1 MGTTAD
7 KLNKIIDSKEDI
19 RIAINEMG
27 VAVNTSVPLSDYG
40 DKVREISSGLPTQ
53 EKTVAITQNGN
64 YNILPDEGF
73 SLSKAVASV
82 FVEEVLN
89 PEKKWLVRFF
99 DYRGKLIRAERVNT
113 GENATAPDVHNT
125 SVLQFAGW
133 NNTFTNVQSDID
145 VGAIYTTITGET
157 YLYITLTPET
167 GKNVPLNFTNETEF
181 LGTTT
186 IQWGDG
192 TPNST
197 STIGGEQEIVHSYAN
212 FGSYVIKMS
221 CVGGKY
227 ALGRTDIVN
236 IGVFGSVTGT
246 YKDILT
252 QVHFGANIYAMLSL
266 TFKNCR
272 SLKVCV
278 TTTNE
283 MANSKTAWGVDI
295 FRGCRGLQSFNI
307 PQGTAITTVKDSMFR
322 DCSVLQAVTM
332 GKNITQIEANAFFGA
347 SSISKI
353 NIPRSLQTIS
363 ANGLNGLFGVTEYDF
378 PSSLTTINA
387 AGLINNYA
395 LCCVIFRSTTPP
407 TLVEGALNGTSRTCK
422 FYVPDAS
429 VTAYKTATNWTAYA
443 DKIYPLSDIE

>member
-1 MGTTAD
+1 MIGRT
-7 KLNKIIDSKEDI
+7 NSIGSQ
-19 RIAINEMG
+19 
-27 VAVNTSVPLSDYG
+27 
-40 DKVREISSGLPTQ
+40 GLPTQ
-53 EKTVAITQNGN
+53 EKTLIITQNGN
-64 YNILPDEGF
+64 YNILPDAGF

-82 FVEEVLN
+82 FVEEILN

-113 GENATAPDVHNT
+113 GEDATAPDVQNT

-167 GKNVPLNFTNETEF
+167 GKDVPLNFTNNTTL

-197 STIGGEQEIVHSYAN
+197 SSIAYGQEIVHSYAN

-227 ALGRTDIVN
+227 ALGRDAN

-246 YKDILT
+246 YQDILT
-252 QVHFGANIYAMLSL
+252 QVHFGDNIYAMLSS
-266 TFKNCR
+266 TFYNCR

-278 TTTNE
+278 TTTDE
-283 MANSKTAWGVDI
+283 MANSGDGWGVNI

-307 PQGTAITTVKDSMFR
+307 PQGTAITTVKNSMFR
-322 DCSVLQAVTM
+322 DCSALQVVTM
-332 GKNITQIEANAFFGA
+332 GNNITQIDPNAFFGA

-353 NIPRSLQTIS
+353 NIPRSLKTIS
-363 ANGLNGLFGVTEYDF
+363 ANGINGLFGVTEYDF

-395 LCCVIFRSTTPP
+395 LCCIIFRSTTPP
-407 TLVEGALNGTSRTCK
+407 TLVAGALNGTSRTCK

-443 DKIYPLSDIE
+443 DKIYPLSEIE

>member
-19 RIAINEMG
+19 RLAINEMG

-40 DKVREISSGLPTQ
+40 DKIREITTGLPTQ
-53 EKTVAITQNGN
+53 EKTLIITQNGN

-82 FVEEVLN
+82 YVEEVLN

-113 GENATAPDVHNT
+113 GEDATAPDVQNT

-167 GKNVPLNFTNETEF
+167 GKDVPLNFANNPTL

-186 IQWGDG
+186 IEWGDG

-197 STIGGEQEIVHSYAN
+197 SAIAGSQEIVHSYAN

-227 ALGRTDIVN
+227 ALGRTDISST
-236 IGVFGSVTGT
+236 GVFGSVTGT
-246 YKDILT
+246 YQDILT
-252 QVHFGANIYAMLSL
+252 QVHFGDNIYAMLAF
-266 TFKNCR
+266 TFNNCR
-272 SLKVCV
+272 SLKCV
-278 TTTNE
+278 TTTEE
-283 MANSKTAWGVDI
+283 MANSVSASGVNI

-307 PQGTAITTVKDSMFR
+307 PQGTAITVIKNSMFR
-322 DCSVLQAVTM
+322 DCSALQVITM
-332 GKNITQIEANAFFGA
+332 GNNITKIDPNAFFGA

-353 NIPRSLQTIS
+353 NIPRSLQTIDV
-363 ANGLNGLFGVTEYDF
+363 NGLNGLFGVTEYDF
-378 PSSLTTINA
+378 PDTLTTINA
-387 AGLINNYA
+387 TGIINNYA
-395 LCCVIFRSTTPP
+395 LCCIIFRSPTPP
-407 TLVEGALNGTSRTCK
+407 TLVAGALNGTSRTCK

-429 VTAYKTATNWTAYA
+429 VTTYKTATNWTAYA
-443 DKIYPLSDIE
+443 DKIYPLSEIE